1 MSEPIDLGDTVK
13 LADPSQGNDTG
24 DEGNMAEGGSQSATE
39 PVAAP
44 AAAPVKKD
52 PKNWNSYV
60 HLANGEVIK
69 ANDKMLAQITANGNA
84 YRDDDNQEHTVIGVY
99 GKEVE
104 FKLPETDD
112 DE

>member
-24 DEGNMAEGGSQSATE
+24 DEANMAEDSSQSATE

-52 PKNWNSYV
+52 PKNWTSYV
-60 HLANGEVIK
+60 HLANGDVVK
-69 ANDKMLAQITANGNA
+69 ANSKMLTQIAANGNA
-84 YRDDDNQEHTVIGVY
+84 YRDDNGQEHTVIGVY

-104 FKLPETDD
+104 FKEPEVD